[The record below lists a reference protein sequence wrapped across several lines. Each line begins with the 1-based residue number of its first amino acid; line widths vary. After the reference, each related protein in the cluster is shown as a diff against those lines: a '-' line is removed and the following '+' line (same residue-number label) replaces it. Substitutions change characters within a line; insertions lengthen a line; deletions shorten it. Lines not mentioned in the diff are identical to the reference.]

1 MLAILHLL
9 VLKGLLLSVLP
20 LMAIRWRTS
29 LIGASALTFLPLV
42 SIITRRH
49 GRKFLILHFIGQR
62 ILSAYIGS
70 DTASITWSGTASSSA
85 HTAGLFAYFIS
96 IYPSKS
102 FDPDVSAFVPSLV
115 VRSVPQRAIRTIFSF
130 ARTALPS
137 WMLSMLPPPA
147 LETVAPDPLLT
158 LTPAQL
164 TEALIS
170 LATPNALTKMKG
182 LKTPNLLIF
191 NNATGL

>member
-1 MLAILHLL
+1 M
-9 VLKGLLLSVLP
+9 
-20 LMAIRWRTS
+20 
-29 LIGASALTFLPLV
+29 FLPLV
-42 SIITRRH
+42 NNIIYRGGSH
-49 GRKFLILHFIGQR
+49 CLILHFIGQD
-62 ILSAYIGS
+62 IPSTYIGS
-70 DTASITWSGTASSSA
+70 DTANVTWSGTASSSA
-85 HTAGLFAYFIS
+85 HAAGLFAYFIS

-102 FDPDVSAFVPSLV
+102 FDPDVSAFAPSLV
-115 VRSVPQRAIRTIFSF
+115 VQSVPQRAIRTIFSF

-137 WMLSMLPPPA
+137 WMLSMLPTPA

-164 TEALIS
+164 TEALIR

-182 LKTPNLLIF
+182 SKTPNLLIF